1 MYTRKKIIN
10 VLVVVLFVS
19 VLVPAFTQESR
30 YISRFEAAEMIEGE
44 WEQYGSQDLDRG
56 DSHIFSE
63 PTFIEFFP
71 DGSYTVETSSGD
83 EQQGSWEVLEID
95 HRPWIRMSLESV
107 RQHRTF
113 RIIFS
118 NGELK
123 LHDPFI
129 LSGVKG
135 FDTELFRRPER

>member
-44 WEQYGSQDLDRG
+44 WEQYGSQDLDQG

-63 PTFIEFFP
+63 PTLIEFFP

-83 EQQGSWEVLEID
+83 EHQGSWEVLEID

-107 RQHRTF
+107 QKHRTSK
-113 RIIFS
+113 IIFS
-118 NGELK
+118 GGDMK
-123 LHDPFI
+123 LHDPFF

-135 FDTELFRRPER
+135 FDTELFRRPDR